1 MEDKMPKGYIIVSYL
16 EFPTDENLSRYAPKA
31 MEAMKNAGGKFI
43 ARGMPVATYE
53 NGMSQRAVIVEFE
66 STDAAQAAFTSDVYQ
81 AAFAQL
87 DGVKRDVR
95 VIEGFE

>member
-1 MEDKMPKGYIIVSYL
+1 MPKGYIMVSYL
-16 EFPTDENLSRYAPKA
+16 ELPTDENLSNYAPKA
-31 MEAMKNAGGKFI
+31 MEAITNAGGKFI

-53 NGMSQRAVIVEFE
+53 NGMNQRAVIVEFE
-66 STDAAQAAFTSDVYQ
+66 SADEAQAAFTSDVYQ
-81 AAFAQL
+81 AAFALL